1 VLELLVIDRS
11 GELENR
17 LREALAPEQAHL
29 IPIST
34 WPPVDAPSGPLPDC
48 VVVAGDAETPV
59 LHRDDGEPV
68 PIIRIGGVR
77 GGGEHLPPEFGR
89 DELLDLLGRITSGRA
104 AVKRLEVA
112 PGFIARS
119 RVMREVLHE
128 VSLYT
133 DCDAN
138 VLVLGETGTGKESI
152 ARALHEGHARRRAG
166 PFVSVNCGA
175 VPDGLFESEF
185 FGHSRGAFTGAVG
198 EHAGYFEQATGG
210 TLFLDEIGELPLHQ
224 QVKLLRVLEQRRV
237 TPLGS
242 RRSVELD
249 FRLVSATNRDL
260 HTLVEAG
267 QFRADLFY
275 RLAVV
280 VLRLPGLEER
290 GTEDKLAIF
299 EAVLNRVALRHG
311 YRVGPIP
318 EWVCD
323 EVIRT
328 RFQGNVRELINLAE
342 RIAITYRAGGGWN
355 RQRIGELFSCHR
367 PQVVDRVPGSLSGR
381 GESER
386 RRILEQLE
394 AHHWHRKATA
404 AALGISRKVLWEKMR
419 KYRLYEHPGLRG
431 GGQRRGGQ

>member
-1 VLELLVIDRS
+1 MLELLVIDRN

-17 LREALAPEQAHL
+17 LRDALAPEQAHL
-29 IPIST
+29 IPVSA
-34 WPPVDAPSGPLPDC
+34 WEPVGAPSGPLPDC
-48 VVVAGDAETPV
+48 VVVEGDAETPV

-77 GGGEHLPPEFGR
+77 GGSEHLPPEFGR

-112 PGFIARS
+112 PGFIAHS

-128 VSLYT
+128 VSLYA

-198 EHAGYFEQATGG
+198 DHAGYFEQATGG

-242 RRSVELD
+242 RRSVGVD

-260 HTLVEAG
+260 RAMVEAE

-290 GTEDKLAIF
+290 GNEDKLAIF
-299 EAVLNRVALRHG
+299 EAVLNRVALRMG
-311 YRVGPIP
+311 YRLGPLP
-318 EWVCD
+318 DWVRG
-323 EVIRT
+323 EVART

-342 RIAITYRAGGGWN
+342 RIAITCRALGGWN
-355 RQRIGELFSCHR
+355 RERIGELFHRHR
-367 PQVVDRVPGSLSGR
+367 PHPASGDVESWR
-381 GESER
+381 GEGARER
-386 RRILEQLE
+386 QRILDLLE

-419 KYRLYEHPGLRG
+419 KYRLYDHPGLRG
-431 GGQRRGGQ
+431 AGQRRGGR